1 MDKIDFRHTVMIKL
15 SDIGAHI
22 TVLPSQRWR
31 PANRCLQ
38 NILSVLFTRQ
48 SWLSGR
54 EPFFLSPQS
63 AEYFLP
69 ADLTSWPHVKGSP
82 EFFNTFHST
91 CDWRILFLYFMH
103 IFGNLKISTCVLAS
117 LHLWKKRTLVW
128 FLSLFYFT
136 TCNLPVVL
144 FRSDCINM
152 FFKTSL
158 GSFFN
163 KMAQWSASG
172 LWFRLGVSAE
182 WGKHHHPNG
191 NELKQHQQVAKQPG
205 CRDHPKAQMIWI
217 ISLLSMTVLFTR
229 LIWQI

>member
-54 EPFFLSPQS
+54 EPSFLSPQS

-103 IFGNLKISTCVLAS
+103 IFGNLKYLFVFSRLYTCE
-117 LHLWKKRTLVW
+117 K
-128 FLSLFYFT
+128 
-136 TCNLPVVL
+136 
-144 FRSDCINM
+144 
-152 FFKTSL
+152 
-158 GSFFN
+158 
-163 KMAQWSASG
+163 
-172 LWFRLGVSAE
+172 
-182 WGKHHHPNG
+182 
-191 NELKQHQQVAKQPG
+191 NELRFG
-205 CRDHPKAQMIWI
+205 FCLFF
-217 ISLLSMTVLFTR
+217 ISLLATCLSSDSGAIASTCF
-229 LIWQI
+229 